1 MEIQLHA
8 AYADGSV
15 DASVRSILSYVA
27 RRLGF
32 SELQLTQME
41 AMVQAALNFSS
52 PPGERA
58 GVRGAAST
66 TSPSPYPLPQ
76 RGRGAEIDNA
86 PLTLPS
92 PPKRGRGG
100 DRRP

>member
-41 AMVQAALNFSS
+41 AMVQAGFNFSLA
-52 PPGERA
+52 PGGE
-58 GVRGAAST
+58 GEIDKGGET
-66 TSPSPYPLPQ
+66 PSPYPLPQ
-76 RGRGAEIDNA
+76 KGERGRSQGGEEIRVKN
-86 PLTLPS
+86 P
-92 PPKRGRGG
+92 
-100 DRRP
+100 

>member
-41 AMVQAALNFSS
+41 AMVQAGFNFSLA
-52 PPGERA
+52 PGGE
-58 GVRGAAST
+58 GEIDKGGEGRGEGSGFDNT
-66 TSPSPYPLPQ
+66 PSPYPLPQ
-76 RGRGAEIDNA
+76 KGERGRSQGGEEIRVKN
-86 PLTLPS
+86 P
-92 PPKRGRGG
+92 
-100 DRRP
+100 